1 MAKPERSQKR
11 LLYVVS
17 PAKFFVTHRLPL
29 ALAARSHGFEVAVCT
44 PDGPGVDAIQ
54 QHGLTWMDLK
64 MDRGGMNPLRDM
76 MTLLYLLRLYR
87 RWRPDVVHHVTIKPV
102 LYGTF
107 AARLSGV
114 MRVVNA
120 ISGMGHLFTIGGWR
134 SLLGLVL
141 YRVLLRH
148 PNMAVIVQNRDDL
161 AFFGG
166 SGLVA
171 AENLVLI
178 PGSGV
183 DLAQFKP
190 ASRSAEDEA
199 RPLIVQTCRML
210 ADKGVRE
217 FIQTAGML
225 RDRYPAARFVLVGAP
240 DPGNPTAIPKAEL
253 NAAAASGAIEWWGER
268 ADVAEILARA
278 TIYCLPSYY
287 REGIPK
293 SLIEAAAAGL
303 PLIAADSAGCRDLV
317 RDGENGLL
325 VPPRDAGALAVA
337 IARLL
342 DDPELRERL
351 GKAARA
357 DAEARYGID
366 GIIAAQLALY

>member
-102 LYGTF
+102 LYGTV
-107 AARLSGV
+107 AARMARV
-114 MRVVNA
+114 NRVVNA
-120 ISGMGHLFTIGGWR
+120 ISGMGYLFTGGGWKA
-134 SLLGLVL
+134 GLATAL
-141 YRVLLRH
+141 YRLCLRH
-148 PNMAVIVQNRDDL
+148 RDMAVIVQNPDDKH
-161 AFFGG
+161 FFLQRQ
-166 SGLVA
+166 LVQPDR
-171 AENLVLI
+171 LQLI
-178 PGSGV
+178 TGSGV
-183 DLAQFKP
+183 DLERFTPKQ
-190 ASRSAEDEA
+190 RSDEDTA
-199 RPLIVQTCRML
+199 RPMVVQTCRML

-217 FIQTAGML
+217 FIAAARQL
-225 RDRYPAARFVLVGAP
+225 RSSHPEARFVLVGAP
-240 DPGNPTAIPKAEL
+240 DPGNPTTIPIEEL
-253 NAAAASGAIEWWGER
+253 ETAVRQGDVEWWGER
-268 ADVAEILARA
+268 SDIPEILARA
-278 TIYCLPSYY
+278 TVYVLASY
-287 REGIPK
+287 REGLSK
-293 SLIEAAAAGL
+293 ALIEAAAAGL
-303 PLIAADSAGCRDLV
+303 PLVTTDTTGCRDVV